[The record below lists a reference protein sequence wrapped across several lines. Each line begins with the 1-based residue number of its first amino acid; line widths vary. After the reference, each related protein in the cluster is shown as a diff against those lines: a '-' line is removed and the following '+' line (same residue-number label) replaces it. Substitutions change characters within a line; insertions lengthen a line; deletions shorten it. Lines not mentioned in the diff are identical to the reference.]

1 MRTFKFFSGNKNNP
15 TLWDPTEGEIIRA
28 IEIGR
33 RAYIE
38 GRSVDY
44 NPFLRLELS
53 DAFEEGWNL
62 EQSYDIL
69 RQTQQRE
76 DYGF

>member
-1 MRTFKFFSGNKNNP
+1 MRQFKFLSGNKNNP
-15 TLWDPTEGEIIRA
+15 TEDEILRA
-28 IEIGR
+28 IDIGR
-33 RAYIE
+33 RAYLE

-53 DAFEEGWNL
+53 GAFEEGWNL

-69 RQTQQRE
+69 RQQRE

>member
-1 MRTFKFFSGNKNNP
+1 MKPFKFFSSNKNNP
-15 TLWDPTEGEIIRA
+15 TEDEIIYA

-33 RAYIE
+33 RAYLE
-38 GRSVDY
+38 GRSMDY

-53 DAFEEGWNL
+53 GAFEEGWNL

-69 RQTQQRE
+69 RQEQ
-76 DYGF
+76 

>member
-1 MRTFKFFSGNKNNP
+1 MRQFKFLSGNKNNP
-15 TLWDPTEGEIIRA
+15 TEDEFIRA

-53 DAFEEGWNL
+53 GAFEEGWNL

-69 RQTQQRE
+69 RQQRE

>member
-1 MRTFKFFSGNKNNP
+1 MKTFKFFSGNKNNS
-15 TLWDPTEGEIIRA
+15 TEDEIIRA

-33 RAYIE
+33 RAYLE

-53 DAFEEGWNL
+53 GAFEEGWNL

-69 RQTQQRE
+69 RQEQ
-76 DYGF
+76 

>member
-1 MRTFKFFSGNKNNP
+1 MKIFKFFSGNKNNP
-15 TLWDPTEGEIIRA
+15 TEDEILRA

-33 RAYIE
+33 RAYLE

-53 DAFEEGWNL
+53 GAFEEGWNL

-69 RQTQQRE
+69 RQQRE

>member
-1 MRTFKFFSGNKNNP
+1 MKPFKFLNDNKKDDF
-15 TLWDPTEGEIIRA
+15 LIPTEDEIVRA

-53 DAFEEGWNL
+53 DAFEEGWEL

-69 RQTQQRE
+69 RQAQQRE

>member
-1 MRTFKFFSGNKNNP
+1 MKIFKFFSGNKNNP
-15 TLWDPTEGEIIRA
+15 TEDEILRA
-28 IEIGR
+28 IDIGR
-33 RAYIE
+33 RAYLE

-53 DAFEEGWNL
+53 GAFEEGWNL

-69 RQTQQRE
+69 RQQRE

>member
-1 MRTFKFFSGNKNNP
+1 MRQFKFLSDNKNNP
-15 TLWDPTEGEIIRA
+15 TEDEILRA

-33 RAYIE
+33 RAYLE

-53 DAFEEGWNL
+53 GAFEEGWNL

-69 RQTQQRE
+69 RQQRE

>member
-1 MRTFKFFSGNKNNP
+1 MKPFKFFSGDKNNP
-15 TLWDPTEGEIIRA
+15 TEDEIVRA
-28 IEIGR
+28 IDIGR
-33 RAYIE
+33 RAYLE

-53 DAFEEGWNL
+53 GAFEEGWNL
-62 EQSYDIL
+62 EQSYEIL
-69 RQTQQRE
+69 RQAQQRE

>member
-1 MRTFKFFSGNKNNP
+1 MRIFKFFSGNKNNP
-15 TLWDPTEGEIIRA
+15 TEDEFIRA

-33 RAYIE
+33 RAYLE

-53 DAFEEGWNL
+53 GAFEEGWNL

-69 RQTQQRE
+69 RQQRE

>member
-1 MRTFKFFSGNKNNP
+1 MKPFKFFSSNKNNP
-15 TLWDPTEGEIIRA
+15 TEDEIIRA

-33 RAYIE
+33 RAYLE

-53 DAFEEGWNL
+53 GAFEEGWNL

>member
-1 MRTFKFFSGNKNNP
+1 M
-15 TLWDPTEGEIIRA
+15 DEIA
-28 IEIGR
+28 NALSVGR
-33 RAYIE
+33 RAYLE

-62 EQSYDIL
+62 EQSYEIL
-69 RQTQQRE
+69 RQSIDNAFNNE
-76 DYGF
+76 L

>member
-1 MRTFKFFSGNKNNP
+1 MKPFKFFSNNKNNP
-15 TLWDPTEGEIIRA
+15 TEDEIVRA

-53 DAFEEGWNL
+53 GAFEEGWNL
-62 EQSYDIL
+62 EQDYAIL
-69 RQTQQRE
+69 RDAQQRANNE
-76 DYGF
+76 L

>member
-1 MRTFKFFSGNKNNP
+1 MRQFKFFFGYKNNP
-15 TLWDPTEGEIIRA
+15 TEDEILRA
-28 IEIGR
+28 IDIGR
-33 RAYIE
+33 RAYLE

-53 DAFEEGWNL
+53 GAFEEGWNL

-69 RQTQQRE
+69 RQQRE

>member
-1 MRTFKFFSGNKNNP
+1 MRQFKFLSDNKNNP
-15 TLWDPTEGEIIRA
+15 TEDEFIRA

-33 RAYIE
+33 RAYLE

-53 DAFEEGWNL
+53 GAFEEGWNL

-69 RQTQQRE
+69 RQQRE

>member
-1 MRTFKFFSGNKNNP
+1 MRQFKFFSGNKNNP
-15 TLWDPTEGEIIRA
+15 TEDEFIRA

-33 RAYIE
+33 RAYLE

-53 DAFEEGWNL
+53 GAFEEGWNL

-69 RQTQQRE
+69 RQQRE

>member
-1 MRTFKFFSGNKNNP
+1 MRQFKFFFGNKNNP
-15 TLWDPTEGEIIRA
+15 TEDEILRA
-28 IEIGR
+28 IDIGR
-33 RAYIE
+33 RAYLE

-53 DAFEEGWNL
+53 GAFEEGWNL

-69 RQTQQRE
+69 RQQRE

>member
-1 MRTFKFFSGNKNNP
+1 MKPFKFFFGNKNNP
-15 TLWDPTEGEIIRA
+15 TEDEILRA
-28 IEIGR
+28 IDIGR
-33 RAYIE
+33 RAYLE

-53 DAFEEGWNL
+53 GAFEEGWNL

-69 RQTQQRE
+69 RQQRE

>member
-1 MRTFKFFSGNKNNP
+1 MRQFKFFSGNKNNP
-15 TLWDPTEGEIIRA
+15 TEDEILRA

-33 RAYIE
+33 RAYLE

-53 DAFEEGWNL
+53 GAFEEGWNL

-69 RQTQQRE
+69 RQQRE